1 MLAALTLSQAFCVR
15 ASIDVADEVQRFWV
29 FSPSVISTITLSRSV
44 AGAGA
49 LNGSFGD
56 SSWKPHDNPMVTL
69 VLPAG
74 VISSIRALSAV
85 QSSLSGIIAASGQFD
100 AWWARNRV
108 AGASVTV
115 AVLVTSL

>member
-15 ASIDVADEVQRFWV
+15 ASIADALEVQRFWV
-29 FSPSVISTITLSRSV
+29 FSPSVIRTMTLSKSV

-56 SSWKPHDNPMVTL
+56 SNWKPQDSPMVTL

-74 VISSIRALSAV
+74 VIASIRALSAV
-85 QSSLSGIIAASGQFD
+85 QSSLSCIIAADGQFD
-100 AWWARNRV
+100 A
-108 AGASVTV
+108 
-115 AVLVTSL
+115 